1 MKRVMLAAV
10 VAVFLP
16 ITSSANDLTGRF
28 GMSSASL
35 SSLWSSGSFDADYN
49 TTNYGLTYSFNNGYS
64 IDYSV
69 RIGEDL
75 NSTDD
80 VGEATGFNRDDI
92 TITVNRA
99 LDNGY
104 SAFGGFIDTEYT
116 IDLFYPAT
124 AITPDLTFSETIE
137 IDGYFIGGSRTI
149 PFQSGF
155 LGFSLAYADLDLTL
169 SYAGDFSTN
178 FPDEGGD
185 GFSFGLTYAQPV
197 AENVILNVEYKNQ
210 VFAFDTTDDEIS
222 GFGANLVYM
231 F

>member
-28 GMSSASL
+28 GMSSATL
-35 SSLWSSGSFDADYN
+35 SSIWSGGSFDADYN
-49 TTNYGLTYSFNNGYS
+49 TTNYGLTYSFDNGYS

-75 NSTDD
+75 NSTDN
-80 VGEATGFNRDDI
+80 VGEATGFNRDDT

-104 SAFGGFIDTEYT
+104 SVFAGIIDTEYT
-116 IDLFYPAT
+116 IDLNYTDAN
-124 AITPDLTFSETIE
+124 LVFSETIE
-137 IDGYFIGGSRTI
+137 TDGFFIGGSKTI

-155 LGFSLAYADLDLTL
+155 LGVSLAYADLDLTL
-169 SYAGDFSTN
+169 SYAGNFSAI

-185 GFSFGLTYAQPV
+185 GFSFGLTYARPV

-210 VFAFDTTDDEIS
+210 VFAFDTTDDEVS